1 VVESER
7 KRCNLSDR
15 EEDILHKKKL
25 LDRLAIHFPVEKL
38 EEKPV
43 ERLIHIS
50 KLRDRSINYLAM
62 EAIFDYLDR
71 EEKQS
76 H

>member
-1 VVESER
+1 M
-7 KRCNLSDR
+7 
-15 EEDILHKKKL
+15 HKKKL
-25 LDRLAIHFPVEKL
+25 LDRLAIYFPDEKL
-38 EEKPV
+38 QKKPV

-50 KLRDRSINYLAM
+50 KLRDRSINYLAV

-71 EEKQS
+71 EEKPS